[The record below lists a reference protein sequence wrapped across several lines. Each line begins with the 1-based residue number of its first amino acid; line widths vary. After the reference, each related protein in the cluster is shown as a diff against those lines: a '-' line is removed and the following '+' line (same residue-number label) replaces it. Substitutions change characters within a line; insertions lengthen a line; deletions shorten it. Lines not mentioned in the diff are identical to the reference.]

1 VYTHHG
7 QLLLLLLLRTLTIVV
22 LLGTAAAAAATAGP
36 GLLVAR
42 DLRLDGSTGPAAEQR
57 VLVRVGGPVPLVGRR
72 PARGGP
78 GVLHLGA
85 DPLSPVGDGGMM
97 LVLRV
102 MFSRRLRSCV
112 TAAAAAAAAAVASMM
127 CYVILISGA
136 ARLLQRRA
144 RSSIGGRGH
153 CHPSAAGIWHLI

>member
-1 VYTHHG
+1 MYTHHG
-7 QLLLLLLLRTLTIVV
+7 QLLLLLLRTLTIVV
-22 LLGTAAAAAATAGP
+22 LLGTAAAAAAATTTAGP

-57 VLVRVGGPVPLVGRR
+57 VLVRVGGAVPFVGRR

-85 DPLSPVGDGGMM
+85 DPLPPVGDGGMM

-102 MFSRRLRSCV
+102 MFSRRLRTCV
-112 TAAAAAAAAAVASMM
+112 TAAAAAVASMM